1 MTEHLTGGTSA
12 LKESEAKIV
21 VDMRQIDKV
30 YPNGVIA
37 NNKVDFTLREGEIH
51 ALMGENGAGKTTLM
65 KILFGIEQASAGEIY
80 LNGEQVSITSPI
92 KAINMGI
99 GMVHQHFML
108 VPSLTVT
115 ENIILGMEPKSK
127 GLINYAEA
135 KRKVSEVMERYN
147 FVVDPNARIK
157 DLSVGKK
164 QKVEILKA
172 LYRGAKILILDEPT
186 AVLTP
191 QETDEL
197 FAELKGLSKSG
208 HSIVFISHKINEIKA
223 ICEKISIMR
232 LGRMV
237 DVQNVKDM
245 TAQQIS
251 TAMVGRDVIT
261 KIDKAPLKE
270 GAVVVEVSNLIYKN
284 DEDKEVVKNISMK
297 IKGGKILGIA
307 GVEGNGQREF
317 IDCLTGL
324 SHGYSGEI
332 KMNGETIKD
341 KSIKQI
347 RRLGLAHIPEDRM
360 KYGAAL
366 HENIADNLISDRY
379 DSKEYNSG
387 FLQKTAKITENAKAM
402 IEQFQIVTDSEKTEA
417 RMLSGGNIQKVV
429 AAREMTSELEIL
441 VADQPTRGID
451 VGAATFVHKMLV
463 KLRDEGKA
471 VLLVSADMNEVMEL
485 SDSLA
490 VFYEGEI
497 SGYFEDA
504 CSVTEEELGLYMLG
518 LKKMSEDELKGV
530 IGDV

>member
-1 MTEHLTGGTSA
+1 MNKA
-12 LKESEAKIV
+12 LNDDKNKIV
-21 VDMRQIDKV
+21 VEMRQIDKV
-30 YPNGVIA
+30 YPNCVSA
-37 NNKVDFTLREGEIH
+37 NYKVDFTLREGEIH

-65 KILFGIEQASAGEIY
+65 KILFGIEQASGGEIY
-80 LNGEQVSITSPI
+80 LHGERVSITSPI

-115 ENIILGMEPKSK
+115 ENIILGMEPRKR
-127 GLINYAEA
+127 GLIDYATA
-135 KRKVSEVMERYN
+135 RKKVSEVMEKYN

-197 FAELKGLSKSG
+197 FAELKGLAASN
-208 HSIVFISHKINEIKA
+208 HTIVFISHKINEIKA
-223 ICEKISIMR
+223 ICDRISIMR

-237 DVQNVKDM
+237 DVQYVKDM
-245 TAQQIS
+245 SAQQIS

-261 KIDKAPLKE
+261 KIEKEPLKA
-270 GAVVVEVSNLIYKN
+270 GKTIMEVNNLIYTN
-284 DEDKEVVKNISMK
+284 DENKEVVKNVSMK

-324 SHGYSGEI
+324 SNNYLGEI
-332 KMNGETIKD
+332 KINGEAIEGKN
-341 KSIKQI
+341 IKQI
-347 RRLGLAHIPEDRM
+347 RGLGLAHIPEDRM

-366 HENIADNLISDRY
+366 DENIADNLISDRY
-379 DSKEYNSG
+379 DSEEYKKG
-387 FLQKTAKITENAKAM
+387 LLLGAAKIKENAKAM

-429 AAREMTSELEIL
+429 AAREMTSKLEIL

-451 VGAATFVHKMLV
+451 VGAATFVHKMLI

-497 SGYFEDA
+497 SGYFEDV
-504 CSVTEEELGLYMLG
+504 SKVTEEELGLYMLG
-518 LKKMSEDELKGV
+518 LKKMSEKELKGAV
-530 IGDV
+530 LDV

>member
-1 MTEHLTGGTSA
+1 MSEHIDNKTVI
-12 LKESEAKIV
+12 E
-21 VDMRQIDKV
+21 MRQIDKI

-37 NNKVDFTLREGEIH
+37 NSKVDFTLKEGEIH

-65 KILFGIEQASAGEIY
+65 KILFGIEHASSGEIY
-80 LNGEQVSITSPI
+80 LNGERVSITSPI

-108 VPSLTVT
+108 VPSLSVT
-115 ENIILGMEPKSK
+115 ENIILGMEPKSI
-127 GLINYAEA
+127 GLIDYKEA
-135 KRKVSEVMERYN
+135 RRKVTEVMEKYN
-147 FVVDPNARIK
+147 FAVDPNAKIK

-197 FAELKGLSKSG
+197 FAELKGLAKSG
-208 HSIVFISHKINEIKA
+208 HSIVFISHKINEIKS
-223 ICEKISIMR
+223 ICERISIMR

-237 DVQNVKDM
+237 DVQYVKDM
-245 TAQQIS
+245 SAQQIS
-251 TAMVGRDVIT
+251 TAMVGRDVVM
-261 KIDKAPLKE
+261 KIEKAAPNV
-270 GAVVVEVSNLIYKN
+270 GSSIMEVNNLIYKN
-284 DEDKEVVKNISMK
+284 DEDKEVVKNISMS

-324 SHGYSGEI
+324 SNNYSGEI
-332 KMNGETIKD
+332 KINGVPIEGKNIKE
-341 KSIKQI
+341 I

-366 HENIADNLISDRY
+366 DESIADNLISDRY
-379 DSKEYNSG
+379 DSAQYNRG
-387 FLQKTAKITENAKAM
+387 FLQNVAKIKENAKAM
-402 IEQFQIVTDSEKTEA
+402 IAQFQIVTDSEKTEA

-429 AAREMTSELEIL
+429 AAREMTSELEVL

-463 KLRDEGKA
+463 KLRGDGKA
-471 VLLVSADMNEVMEL
+471 VLLVSADINEIMEL
-485 SDSLA
+485 SDSIA

-497 SGYFEDA
+497 SGYFEDSSA
-504 CSVTEEELGLYMLG
+504 VSEEELGLYMLG
-518 LKKMSEDELKGV
+518 LKKMSDEQLKGV
-530 IGDV
+530 VY

>member
-1 MTEHLTGGTSA
+1 M
-12 LKESEAKIV
+12 SEGSDKKTVIE
-21 VDMRQIDKV
+21 MRQIDKI
-30 YPNGVIA
+30 YPNGVVA
-37 NNKVDFTLREGEIH
+37 NSKVDFVLTEGEIH

-65 KILFGIEQASAGEIY
+65 KILFGIEQASSGEIY
-80 LNGEQVSITSPI
+80 LDGEKVSITSPI

-115 ENIILGMEPKSK
+115 ENIVLGMEPRKR
-127 GLINYAEA
+127 GLIDYTEA
-135 KRKVSEVMERYN
+135 KRRVTEVMEKYN

-197 FAELKGLSKSG
+197 FAELKGLAESN
-208 HSIVFISHKINEIKA
+208 HTIVFISHKINEIKS
-223 ICEKISIMR
+223 ICDRISIMR

-237 DVQNVKDM
+237 DVQYVKDM
-245 TAQQIS
+245 SAQQIS

-261 KIDKAPLKE
+261 KIEKAKPKE
-270 GAVVVEVSNLIYKN
+270 GKAIMEVNNLIYTNSENKQ
-284 DEDKEVVKNISMK
+284 VVKNVSLK

-324 SHGYSGEI
+324 TSDYLGEI
-332 KMNGETIKD
+332 KINGD
-341 KSIKQI
+341 SVAGKSIKEI
-347 RRLGLAHIPEDRM
+347 RSLGLAHIPEDRM

-366 HENIADNLISDRY
+366 EENIADNLISDRY
-379 DSKEYNSG
+379 GSKEYNKG
-387 FLQKTAKITENAKAM
+387 FLQNVGKIKENAKKM
-402 IEQFQIVTDSEKTEA
+402 IEQFQIVTDSEKTET

-429 AAREMTSELEIL
+429 AAREMTSELEVL

-504 CSVTEEELGLYMLG
+504 SVVNEEELGLYMLG
-518 LKKMSEDELKGV
+518 LKKMSKEELEGV
-530 IGDV
+530 VLDV

>member
-1 MTEHLTGGTSA
+1 MNQVSNDNKKTVIE
-12 LKESEAKIV
+12 
-21 VDMRQIDKV
+21 MRQIDKI
-30 YPNGVIA
+30 YPNGVVA
-37 NNKVDFTLREGEIH
+37 NNKVDFTLKEGEIH

-65 KILFGIEQASAGEIY
+65 KILFGIEQASSGEIY
-80 LNGEQVSITSPI
+80 LDGELVSITSPI
-92 KAINMGI
+92 RAINMGI
-99 GMVHQHFML
+99 RMVHQHFML

-115 ENIILGMEPKSK
+115 ENIILGMEPKKS
-127 GLINYAEA
+127 GLINYVEA
-135 KRKVSEVMERYN
+135 KRRVTEVMERYN
-147 FVVDPNARIK
+147 FEVDPNARIK

-197 FAELKGLSKSG
+197 FAELRGLAESN
-208 HSIVFISHKINEIKA
+208 HTIVFISHKINEIKS
-223 ICEKISIMR
+223 ICDRISIMR

-237 DVQNVKDM
+237 DVQYVKEM
-245 TAQQIS
+245 SVQQIS

-261 KIDKAPLKE
+261 KIEKAESKE
-270 GAVVVEVSNLIYKN
+270 GKAIIEVNNLTYIN
-284 DEDKEVVKNISMK
+284 DENKAIVKNVSMR

-324 SHGYSGEI
+324 ESNYSGEI
-332 KMNGETIKD
+332 KINGKKIQG
-341 KSIKQI
+341 KSIKDI
-347 RRLGLAHIPEDRM
+347 REFGLAHIPEDRM

-366 HENIADNLISDRY
+366 EENIADNLVSDRY
-379 DSKEYNSG
+379 DSIEYNKG
-387 FLQKTAKITENAKAM
+387 LLQNIAKIKENAKKM

-429 AAREMTSELEIL
+429 AAREMTSKLEVL

-485 SDSLA
+485 SDNIA

-504 CSVTEEELGLYMLG
+504 TKVTEEELGLYMLG
-518 LKKMSEDELKGV
+518 LKKMSKEELRGVVEDV
-530 IGDV
+530 

>member
-1 MTEHLTGGTSA
+1 MNEVLNA
-12 LKESEAKIV
+12 DKKNVIE
-21 VDMRQIDKV
+21 MRQIDKI

-37 NNKVDFTLREGEIH
+37 NSKVDFTLKEGEIH

-65 KILFGIEQASAGEIY
+65 KILFGIEQASSGEIY
-80 LNGEQVSITSPI
+80 LNGEKVSITSPI

-108 VPSLTVT
+108 VPSLSVT
-115 ENIILGMEPKSK
+115 ENIILGMEPTSR
-127 GLINYAEA
+127 GLIDYKEA
-135 KRKVSEVMERYN
+135 RRKVAEVMEKYN
-147 FVVDPNARIK
+147 FAVDPNAKIK

-197 FAELKGLSKSG
+197 FAELRGLAASG
-208 HSIVFISHKINEIKA
+208 HTIVFISHKINEIKS
-223 ICEKISIMR
+223 ICDRISIMR

-237 DVQNVKDM
+237 DVQYVKDM
-245 TAQQIS
+245 SAQQIS

-261 KIDKAPLKE
+261 KIDKSLPQDGRKIM
-270 GAVVVEVSNLIYKN
+270 EVNNIIYKN
-284 DEDKEVVKNISMK
+284 DEDKEVVNNVSMSV
-297 IKGGKILGIA
+297 KGGKILGIA

-324 SHGYSGEI
+324 ANNYSG
-332 KMNGETIKD
+332 
-341 KSIKQI
+341 SIKINGTPIEGRSIKEI

-360 KYGAAL
+360 TYGAAL
-366 HENIADNLISDRY
+366 HENITDNLISDRY
-379 DSKEYNSG
+379 DSPQYNRW
-387 FLQKTAKITENAKAM
+387 FLQNVSKIKDNAKAM
-402 IEQFQIVTDSEKTEA
+402 IKQFQIVTDSEKTEA

-471 VLLVSADMNEVMEL
+471 VLLVSADINEIMEL
-485 SDSLA
+485 SDSIA

-504 CSVTEEELGLYMLG
+504 SLVTEEELGLYMLG
-518 LKKMSEDELKGV
+518 LKKMSAEQLKGV
-530 IGDV
+530 V